1 MVLVDQDIA
10 FPGGLAIDWLSRKL
24 YWTDSILSHIY
35 VSELDGSHKTT
46 VVTLREGAVTD
57 IVVLPQKG

>member
-35 VSELDGSHKTT
+35 VSELDGRHKTT